1 MRSGSSPHLSASIS
15 ASSAPKPRSDHV
27 AAAPRRS
34 VLGDVTNVQAF
45 GAALEAVR
53 GAGGGDVRLG
63 QVDCRGSA
71 ASGYLLHPAVG
82 DACIHVTAVPGE
94 RRPRLPDR
102 TRTSRLHSL

>member
-1 MRSGSSPHLSASIS
+1 MRSGSSPHLSANIS
-15 ASSAPKPRSDHV
+15 AAAAPKPRSDHV
-27 AAAPRRS
+27 AAAPRRT
-34 VLGDVTNVQAF
+34 VLGDVTNVQAS
-45 GAALEAVR
+45 GAALAALR

-94 RRPRLPDR
+94 RRPPLP
-102 TRTSRLHSL
+102 